1 MQSLLIF
8 FSYFIEQSKITIT
21 PRRLSNLP
29 FGETAHFNCSGIGS
43 YIRIS
48 WRFNNSLTCNKE
60 SCNHVFL
67 SYREESQV
75 VDEINNNLAIDSTM
89 SINTSQLKQ
98 QEFINIECRVEQM
111 MPLELNLPGETRT
124 FFTNV
129 RVDFSMSTTTIRPC
143 KDVAS

>member
-1 MQSLLIF
+1 MYIF
-8 FSYFIEQSKITIT
+8 KEQSTITVT

-29 FGETAHFNCSGIGS
+29 FGGTAHFNCSGIGS

-60 SCNHVFL
+60 SCDPVFL

-89 SINTSQLKQ
+89 SINTSQLMHQ
-98 QEFINIECRVEQM
+98 QEFFNIECRVEQM

-129 RVDFSMSTTTIRPC
+129 KVDFMVSTGKCIATG
-143 KDVAS
+143 